1 MGMGGREGGRRERGM
16 GWLSEGGG
24 RWGMGDGK
32 PWESRVFL
40 GLEGEDQGGER
51 KGLSRLLGKAVLGVC
66 VCV

>member
-1 MGMGGREGGRRERGM
+1 M